1 MKRVILWFVLIFSFQ
16 VVCLVIMEA
25 AGGSYNV
32 FNSPSPVVLA
42 LFGVVSAILLFYS
55 SFKIYSN
62 RKEEIK

>member
-1 MKRVILWFVLIFSFQ
+1 
-16 VVCLVIMEA
+16 MEA